1 MSLLKSI
8 EQKIEG
14 AVERGFGRIFR
25 SPVQPVELARKL
37 AREMDAGKRVS
48 VAGIYAPNDF
58 TIFLSPTD
66 REAFSSFEPSLQGE
80 LSAYLTDHAREA
92 QLTLSGPPGVNFETD
107 SDLRVGEFGIAARV
121 SDRSALTPPRPAP
134 PAPSRAEEKIA
145 EAPIVASPMP
155 AAHVDEP
162 ALDERPEGLLEAA
175 GEDVNVSGAEDG
187 TDSGHTVEP
196 LAPPAPALVPALPAP
211 SLGAPPVPP
220 PPAVV
225 PATPNDALR
234 GVQGTQIITPEQA
247 RAAGLV
253 REDVVTLTIGS
264 DRHRVTKRTTTM
276 GRSRDCDVVIA
287 DSNASRVHI
296 EIRHVGSEFL
306 LVDMKSTNGTRVN
319 GKRITRHQ
327 LSDGDVIELG
337 TTQIAVERT

>member
-48 VAGIYAPNDF
+48 VSGIYAPNDF
-58 TIFLSPTD
+58 TVFLSPTD
-66 REAFSSFEPSLQGE
+66 REAFSSFESSLQGE
-80 LSAYLTDHAREA
+80 LCSYLTDHAREA

-121 SDRSALTPPRPAP
+121 TDRSALAPARPAP
-134 PAPSRAEEKIA
+134 PPPSPAEEKIA
-145 EAPIVASPMP
+145 EAPVVAPPPLPVTSDVPMVDVEPKEAEAQADEPPP
-155 AAHVDEP
+155 AATEEP
-162 ALDERPEGLLEAA
+162 ADA
-175 GEDVNVSGAEDG
+175 
-187 TDSGHTVEP
+187 GHTAEP
-196 LAPPAPALVPALPAP
+196 LAAPAPVPYVPTVAASVPL
-211 SLGAPPVPP
+211 PPVSTPP
-220 PPAVV
+220 R

-234 GVQGTQIITPEQA
+234 GVQGTQIISPEQA

-264 DRHRVTKRTTTM
+264 ERHRVSKRTTTL
-276 GRSRDCDVVIA
+276 GRSRDCDVVVA
-287 DSNASRVHI
+287 DANASRVHI